1 MADESQWS
9 QFMFPA
15 SIIEPQTPI
24 NRTQNQPS
32 NDDSRRRSRVL
43 SGGKFKV
50 LFVVV
55 HLIHILV
62 FHCLGESSKCFLW
75 LCFLYT
81 YTTERESARREA
93 PFLARTLTLTIV
105 HCFPWRR
112 QNLKAGVYVCA
123 RLLCQNPKT
132 IRQSGT

>member
-1 MADESQWS
+1 
-9 QFMFPA
+9 MFPA

-55 HLIHILV
+55 PITDISDGLEV
-62 FHCLGESSKCFLW
+62 VDSG
-75 LCFLYT
+75 
-81 YTTERESARREA
+81 
-93 PFLARTLTLTIV
+93 
-105 HCFPWRR
+105 
-112 QNLKAGVYVCA
+112 
-123 RLLCQNPKT
+123 RLLDLGQDLGLHKHVCV
-132 IRQSGT
+132 RVRVRVCVHV